1 MTYSIIA
8 RDPDTGEFGVAVET
22 RYFAVARYVP
32 WAEAG
37 VGVVATQSFTEA
49 AYGPRGLDLMRAGSS
64 APEALAKLM
73 SEDPQTPIRQAA
85 MMDAQGRVAVHTG
98 ERCVYAAGHRVGLH
112 CSAQANMMARESV
125 PSAMVEAFESSSS
138 GDLAER
144 LLAAC
149 EAAEREGG
157 DVRGKQSAALIVVPS
172 QPSAKPWEDRVF
184 DLRVDDHPQPVK
196 ELRRL
201 LTYTRYHHRAEVA
214 TDRGMAGD
222 GAFALA
228 EFEACCAAFPDEPEF
243 IFRRGLALAAA
254 GRYPEAVQQ
263 LAELRAKHPNWI
275 ETLRRFA
282 RAGVIPATPEQI
294 EALLAQS

>member
-8 RDPDTGEFGVAVET
+8 RDPNTGEFGVAVGT

-37 VGVVATQSFTEA
+37 VGVVATQSFTET
-49 AYGPRGLDLMRAGSS
+49 AYGPRGLELMRSGSS
-64 APEALAKLM
+64 ASEALAKLM
-73 SEDPQTPIRQAA
+73 SEDPQTAIRQVA
-85 MMDAQGRVAVHTG
+85 MMDSQGRVANHTG
-98 ERCVYAAGHRVGLH
+98 SQCVYAAGHRVGLH

-125 PSAMVEAFESSSS
+125 PSAMVEAFESSA

-157 DVRGKQSAALIVVPS
+157 DVRGKQSAALIVVPA
-172 QPSAKPWEDRVF
+172 QPSARPWEDRVF
-184 DLRVDDHPQPVK
+184 DLRIDDHPQPIK

-201 LTYTRYHHRAEVA
+201 LAYAQAHRRAEAA
-214 TDRGMAGD
+214 TDRALAGD
-222 GAFALA
+222 GEFALA
-228 EFEACCAAFPDEPEF
+228 EFEACCAAFPGEPEF
-243 IFRRGLALAAA
+243 AFRRGLALAAT

-263 LAELRAKHPNWI
+263 LAELGAKHPNWI

-282 RAGVIPATPEQI
+282 AAGVIPATPEQV
-294 EALLAQS
+294 EALLAQN